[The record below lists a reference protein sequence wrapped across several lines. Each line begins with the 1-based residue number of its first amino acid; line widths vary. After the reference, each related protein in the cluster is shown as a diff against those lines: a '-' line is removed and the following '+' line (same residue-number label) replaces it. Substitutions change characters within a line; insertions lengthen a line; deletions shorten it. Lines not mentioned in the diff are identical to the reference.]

1 MNRLIS
7 LSLAAAAFLVALPA
21 LAVVEIAGVKFEDK
35 AKVGAAEL
43 QLNGAGLRSRVFF
56 KVYSIGLYLPEKKNA
71 TDAVL
76 ALKGAKRLHI
86 VTLREL
92 PAEDFVNA
100 LVGSIEKN
108 HSEAE
113 LAPLKERI
121 EEFKAAILSL
131 NVAPKGSVVTL
142 DWLPESGTRLS
153 FNGQPKGKDIPG
165 EDFYGALLKIWL
177 GAKPAQDDLK
187 EALLGKTPS

>member
-7 LSLAAAAFLVALPA
+7 LSLAAAAFLLALPA
-21 LAVVEIAGVKFEDK
+21 LATVEVAGVKFEDK

-43 QLNGAGLRSRVFF
+43 QLNGAGLRNRAFF
-56 KVYSIGLYLPEKKNA
+56 KVYSIGLYLPEKKGT

-86 VTLREL
+86 ATLREL
-92 PAEDFVNA
+92 TAEQFADA

-108 HSEAE
+108 HTEAE
-113 LAPLKERI
+113 LAPLKARI
-121 EEFKAAILSL
+121 EEFKATILSL

-142 DWLPESGTRLS
+142 DWLPESGMRLS
-153 FNGQPKGKDIPG
+153 FNGQAKGKDIAG
-165 EDFYGALLKIWL
+165 EDFYAALLKIWL
-177 GAKPAQDDLK
+177 GNHPAQDNLK
-187 EALLGKTPS
+187 DALLGSKPQ